1 MPIKCILSY
10 FQIYL
15 HNILEIIIGEWP
27 MPGPLLL
34 ILLMILVN
42 MPEES

>member
-15 HNILEIIIGEWP
+15 HNILEIIGEGP

-42 MPEES
+42 MTEES